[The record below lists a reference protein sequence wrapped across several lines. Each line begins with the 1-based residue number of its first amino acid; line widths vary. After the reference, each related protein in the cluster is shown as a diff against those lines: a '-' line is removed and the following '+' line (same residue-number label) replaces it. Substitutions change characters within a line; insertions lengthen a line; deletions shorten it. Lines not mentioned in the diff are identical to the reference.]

1 MSQFSIHIAG
11 KAAVTTGQT
20 IYPAVIAAS
29 IVQASDALH
38 SIAII
43 VKENEPLLV
52 KTDKASTIG
61 IQFEGEET
69 IYGHEQVLRKLI
81 STFPEQLHAKG
92 DLVSL

>member
-1 MSQFSIHIAG
+1 MPQFSILIAG

-29 IVQASDALH
+29 IIQASDALH
-38 SIAII
+38 TIAII
-43 VKENEPLLV
+43 VKEGEPLLV

-61 IQFEGEET
+61 LQFEGQDQ

-81 STFPEQLHAKG
+81 ETFPEQLHAQG
-92 DLVSL
+92 ELVG